1 MVQLALPLLRLTRL
15 AALAALG
22 GCALSMPPTHD
33 QIVRD
38 ALPQGTVIPPA
49 WKAQDA
55 TAGPVADGWLKSFN
69 DPLLDALVAEA
80 IASNRDLAQAAERVR
95 IAQQAVVVVGAQLLP
110 QIGAVL
116 GGRTTR
122 DEDHHGNFNSTVAYA
137 GVTWELDLWGRLRA
151 QRAAAAAGAAATELD
166 YAYARQ
172 SLAATVAKLWYLA
185 CEARQQLALAERSVE
200 VYGELLDLVKIRRSA
215 GRDSDLDVAATS
227 YKLDIS
233 RADVEKAR
241 QAYGESQRALEVLLG
256 RYPAADAAAAAAFPP
271 LPPPAAAGLPA
282 SLLERRPDLAAVQQ
296 QVLAA
301 FRREEVARL
310 ALLPGISISLVGG
323 RLGDQLL
330 STLQLNPWLASAA
343 IGMSIPIYEGGAL
356 QAKVEIATAEQAQAV
371 ARYGAAVLAAFR
383 EVENALA
390 NERLL
395 ARRLPFDEGAAANAA
410 EAVRIALIQYRAGR
424 QDLLWVSNLQANQL
438 AVQSQLIKLRG
449 LQRANRIQLYLAL
462 GVGFEAA
469 PAASPASTM

>member
-1 MVQLALPLLRLTRL
+1 
-15 AALAALG
+15 
-22 GCALSMPPTHD
+22 
-33 QIVRD
+33 
-38 ALPQGTVIPPA
+38 
-49 WKAQDA
+49 
-55 TAGPVADGWLKSFN
+55 
-69 DPLLDALVAEA
+69 
-80 IASNRDLAQAAERVR
+80 
-95 IAQQAVVVVGAQLLP
+95 
-110 QIGAVL
+110 
-116 GGRTTR
+116 
-122 DEDHHGNFNSTVAYA
+122 
-137 GVTWELDLWGRLRA
+137 
-151 QRAAAAAGAAATELD
+151 
-166 YAYARQ
+166 
-172 SLAATVAKLWYLA
+172 
-185 CEARQQLALAERSVE
+185 
-200 VYGELLDLVKIRRSA
+200 
-215 GRDSDLDVAATS
+215 
-227 YKLDIS
+227 
-233 RADVEKAR
+233 
-241 QAYGESQRALEVLLG
+241 
-256 RYPAADAAAAAAFPP
+256 
-271 LPPPAAAGLPA
+271 LPA